1 MLISSTAYNRYGG
14 IIMNGKQLRLRRI
27 MNARVGKTVIVPM
40 DHGVS
45 LGPVQGIATINN
57 TIKKVCEGGGT
68 CIVVHKGI
76 ARQLHPDIMGDLGL
90 IVHLS
95 ASTSLWTEPNR
106 KTLVGDVLDAV
117 RLGADA
123 VSVHVNLGG
132 KYENEM
138 MAQMGEV
145 SSQCIEFGM
154 PLLAMMYPR
163 GENVKDQFDIDAIKK
178 CARVGAELGADIVK
192 TNYTGDIES
201 FKEVVKGTSVPV
213 VIAGGPKMD
222 SEKALLDMVGDAMK
236 AGAAGV
242 SIGRNVFQHE
252 DIVGITKKLAEIVF
266 SG

>member
-1 MLISSTAYNRYGG
+1 
-14 IIMNGKQLRLRRI
+14 MNGKKLRLRRI
-27 MNARVGKTVIVPM
+27 IDARAGKTVIIPM

-45 LGPVQGIATINN
+45 LGPVKGISTINN
-57 TIKKVCEGGGT
+57 SIRKVAEGGGT
-68 CIVVHKGI
+68 CVVVHKGV
-76 ARQLHPDIMGDLGL
+76 AHQLTQEIMGDLGL

-95 ASTSLWTEPNR
+95 ASTSLWNEPNR

-117 RLGADA
+117 RIGADA

-132 KYENEM
+132 QYENEM
-138 MAQMGEV
+138 MEQMGAI
-145 SSQCIEFGM
+145 SSQCMEFGM

-163 GENVKDQFDIDAIKK
+163 GENIKDQFDIDAIKK

-201 FKEVVKGTSVPV
+201 FSEVVKGCGVPV
-213 VIAGGPKMD
+213 VIAGGAKMD
-222 SEKALLDMVGDAMK
+222 SEQALLDIVRDAMK

-252 DIVGITKKLAEIVF
+252 DIAGITKKIADIVF
-266 SG
+266 AK

>member
-1 MLISSTAYNRYGG
+1 
-14 IIMNGKQLRLRRI
+14 MNGKKLRLRRI
-27 MNARVGKTVIVPM
+27 INARVGRTVIVPM

-45 LGPVQGIATINN
+45 LGPVKGISTINN
-57 TIKKVCEGGGT
+57 TIRKVCEGGGT
-68 CIVVHKGI
+68 CIVVHKGV
-76 ARQLHPDIMGDLGL
+76 AHHLNEEIMGDLGL

-95 ASTSLWTEPNR
+95 ASTSLWNEPNR

-138 MAQMGEV
+138 MEQMGAV
-145 SSQCIEFGM
+145 SSQCMEYGM

-163 GENVKDQFDIDAIKK
+163 GENIKDQFDIDAIKK

-192 TNYTGDIES
+192 TNYTGDIDS
-201 FKEVVKGTSVPV
+201 FREVVKGCGVPV
-213 VIAGGPKMD
+213 VIAGGAKMD
-222 SEKALLDMVGDAMK
+222 SEEALLNIVRDAMK

-252 DIVGITKKLAEIVF
+252 DIAGITKKLAEIVF
-266 SG
+266 SK

>member
-1 MLISSTAYNRYGG
+1 
-14 IIMNGKQLRLRRI
+14 MNGKKLRMRRI
-27 MNARVGKTVIVPM
+27 MNTSVGKTVIIPM

-45 LGPVQGIATINN
+45 LGPVKGIATINN
-57 TIKKVCEGGGT
+57 SIKKVCEGGGT

-76 ARQLHPDIMGDLGL
+76 AHQLDQDIMGDLGL

-95 ASTSLWTEPNR
+95 ASTSLWNEPNR
-106 KTLVGDVLDAV
+106 KILVGGVLDAV

-123 VSVHVNLGG
+123 VSVHINLGG

-138 MAQMGEV
+138 MAQMGEI

-163 GENVKDQFDIDAIKK
+163 GENVKDQYDIDAIKK

-192 TNYTGDIES
+192 TNYTGDIAS
-201 FKEVVKGTSVPV
+201 FSEVVKGCHVPV

-222 SEKALLDMVGDAMK
+222 SEKALLDMVRDAMK

-242 SIGRNVFQHE
+242 SIGRNVFQHD
-252 DIVGITKKLAEIVF
+252 DIAGITKKLVDIVF
-266 SG
+266 AR

>member
-1 MLISSTAYNRYGG
+1 
-14 IIMNGKQLRLRRI
+14 MNGKKLRLRRI
-27 MNARVGKTVIVPM
+27 IDARAGKTVIIPM

-45 LGPVQGIATINN
+45 LGPVKGISTINN
-57 TIKKVCEGGGT
+57 SIRKVAEGGGT
-68 CIVVHKGI
+68 CVVVHKGV
-76 ARQLHPDIMGDLGL
+76 AHQLTQDIMGDLGL

-95 ASTSLWTEPNR
+95 ASTSLWNEPNR

-117 RLGADA
+117 RIGADA

-132 KYENEM
+132 QYENEM
-138 MAQMGEV
+138 MEQMGAI
-145 SSQCIEFGM
+145 SSQCMEFGM

-163 GENVKDQFDIDAIKK
+163 GENIKDQFDIDAIKK

-201 FKEVVKGTSVPV
+201 FSEVVKGCGVPV
-213 VIAGGPKMD
+213 VIAGGAKMD
-222 SEKALLDMVGDAMK
+222 SEQALLDIVRDAMK

-252 DIVGITKKLAEIVF
+252 DIAGITKKIADIVF
-266 SG
+266 AK

>member
-1 MLISSTAYNRYGG
+1 
-14 IIMNGKQLRLRRI
+14 MNGKKLRLRRI
-27 MNARVGKTVIVPM
+27 MDARAGKTVIIPM

-45 LGPVQGIATINN
+45 LGPVKGISTINN
-57 TIKKVCEGGGT
+57 SIRKVAEGGGT
-68 CIVVHKGI
+68 CVVVHKGV
-76 ARQLHPDIMGDLGL
+76 AHQLTQEIMGDLGL

-95 ASTSLWTEPNR
+95 ASTSLWNEPNR

-117 RLGADA
+117 RIGADA

-132 KYENEM
+132 QYENEM
-138 MAQMGEV
+138 MEQMGAI
-145 SSQCIEFGM
+145 SSQCMEFGM

-163 GENVKDQFDIDAIKK
+163 GENIKDQFDIDAIKK

-201 FKEVVKGTSVPV
+201 FSEVVKGCGVPV
-213 VIAGGPKMD
+213 VIAGGAKMD
-222 SEKALLDMVGDAMK
+222 SEQALLDIVRDAMK

-252 DIVGITKKLAEIVF
+252 DIAGITKKIADIVF
-266 SG
+266 AK

>member
-1 MLISSTAYNRYGG
+1 
-14 IIMNGKQLRLRRI
+14 MNGKKLRMRRI
-27 MNARVGKTVIVPM
+27 MDARVGKTVIVPM

-45 LGPVQGIATINN
+45 LGPVKGISTINN
-57 TIKKVCEGGGT
+57 SIRKVADGGAT

-76 ARQLHPDIMGDLGL
+76 AHQLNQDIMGDLGL
-90 IVHLS
+90 MLHLS
-95 ASTSLWTEPNR
+95 ASTSLWNEPNR

-123 VSVHVNLGG
+123 VSIHVNLGG

-138 MAQMGEV
+138 MEQMGEI

-163 GENVKDQFDIDAIKK
+163 GENVKDQYDIDAVKK
-178 CARVGAELGADIVK
+178 CARVGGELGADIVK

-201 FKEVVKGTSVPV
+201 FKEVVKGCSVPV

-222 SEKALLDMVGDAMK
+222 SEQALLDMVADAMK

-252 DIVGITKKLAEIVF
+252 DIAGITKKLADIVF
-266 SG
+266 SR

>member
-1 MLISSTAYNRYGG
+1 
-14 IIMNGKQLRLRRI
+14 MNGKKLRLRRI
-27 MNARVGKTVIVPM
+27 IDARAGKTVIIPM

-45 LGPVQGIATINN
+45 LGPVKGISTINN
-57 TIKKVCEGGGT
+57 SIRKVAEGGGT
-68 CIVVHKGI
+68 CVVVHKGV
-76 ARQLHPDIMGDLGL
+76 AHQLTQEIMGDLGL

-95 ASTSLWTEPNR
+95 ASTSLWNEPNR

-117 RLGADA
+117 RIGADA

-132 KYENEM
+132 QYENEM
-138 MAQMGEV
+138 MEQMGAI
-145 SSQCIEFGM
+145 SSQCMEFGM

-163 GENVKDQFDIDAIKK
+163 GENIKDQFDIDAIKK

-201 FKEVVKGTSVPV
+201 FSEVVKGCGVPV
-213 VIAGGPKMD
+213 VIAGGAKMD
-222 SEKALLDMVGDAMK
+222 SEQALLDVVRDAMK

-252 DIVGITKKLAEIVF
+252 DIAGITKKIADIVF
-266 SG
+266 AK

>member
-1 MLISSTAYNRYGG
+1 
-14 IIMNGKQLRLRRI
+14 MNGKKLRLRRI
-27 MNARVGKTVIVPM
+27 IDARSGKTVIVPM

-45 LGPVQGIATINN
+45 LGPVKGIATINN
-57 TIKKVCEGGGT
+57 TIRKVADGGGT
-68 CIVVHKGI
+68 CIVVHKGV
-76 ARQLHPDIMGDLGL
+76 AHQLNPDIMGDLGL

-95 ASTSLWTEPNR
+95 ASTSLWNEPNR
-106 KTLVGDVLDAV
+106 KTLVGGVLDAV

-138 MAQMGEV
+138 MEQMGAI
-145 SSQCIEFGM
+145 SSQCMEFGM

-201 FKEVVKGTSVPV
+201 FSEVVKGCGVPV
-213 VIAGGPKMD
+213 VIAGGAKMD
-222 SEKALLDMVGDAMK
+222 SEEALLKIIRDAMK

-252 DIVGITKKLAEIVF
+252 DIAGITKKIADIVF
-266 SG
+266 SE

>member
-1 MLISSTAYNRYGG
+1 
-14 IIMNGKQLRLRRI
+14 MNGKKLRMRRI
-27 MNARVGKTVIVPM
+27 IDARVGKTVIIPM

-45 LGPVQGIATINN
+45 LGPVQGIATINDS
-57 TIKKVCEGGGT
+57 IRKVCQGGGT

-76 ARQLHPDIMGDLGL
+76 AHQLNQDIMGDLGL

-95 ASTSLWTEPNR
+95 ASTSLWNEPNR

-123 VSVHVNLGG
+123 VSVHINLGG

-138 MAQMGEV
+138 MSQMGEI

-163 GENVKDQFDIDAIKK
+163 GENIKDQYDVEAIKK

-192 TNYTGDIES
+192 TNYTGDIDS
-201 FKEVVKGTSVPV
+201 FRDVVKGCHVPV

-222 SEKALLDMVGDAMK
+222 SEKALLDMVRDAMK

-252 DIVGITKKLAEIVF
+252 DISGITKKLVDIVF
-266 SG
+266 SR